1 MKLINKYQQ
10 GAAFPYTQMST
21 VGMFSVL
28 PDAPASTSSAAASS
42 KSSKNDDDFKL
53 LDQSVINEVIKNGL
67 PNEVN
72 HFLNSLQALEKSSP
86 FTKDLNRSQ
95 LIALAKEAAHI
106 IHNKKQYEEDLKT
119 IEKNESASDYA
130 LNSYGGLY
138 VQDEKGKIKSIS
150 LKDYDENR
158 DKYMPLTYGQ
168 IAQSRAYGD
177 TTAFD
182 STMLASMREGIG
194 TKKIAEKIKTLV
206 KALGNQ
212 EISEQEYQTAVEVM
226 GRHLKQPTHQQQQ
239 GLQELAYAF
248 QELGDDALFSVLQE
262 ESSPNMKAAMQYIMN
277 SLGNDE
283 KKTLKAKAFIEGDS
297 STTPEAMIM
306 AALGSFTTTKQKYSE
321 KTSSTTNSKVNANAQ
336 LKASES
342 YYQSANETLFDGN
355 LNRDTITF
363 TDGSYANQYAINL
376 KGTVGAALSN
386 DNNKVYGQGPLGYL
400 LGESGFGK
408 YLDMSSVYYGGKQ
421 ISQEQLNNIM
431 YDGQQIARVWV
442 PTDGKGNINW
452 QSLTTFHKVLSQL
465 DSIPEYTNADAPTKQ
480 MIANAQFEKLGLNIR
495 MNENGE
501 FEATDGQKMEPY
513 MLFYG
518 YAKDDKMNS
527 NNIYTKNI
535 TGDRKDAVL
544 DEMERIYEALGMEDP
559 NGFFN
564 YSKLTKAPVLIK
576 QSKFAQMDAK
586 TYSGHGARQA
596 WQTNNELMMKQQAIM
611 NSHRQID
618 ASGSQLFAE

>member
-28 PDAPASTSSAAASS
+28 PDAPASASSASAS
-42 KSSKNDDDFKL
+42 KSSKDDDDFKL

-119 IEKNESASDYA
+119 MEKNESASDYA

-177 TTAFD
+177 NAAFD

-212 EISEQEYQTAVEVM
+212 EVSEQEYQTAIEVM

-297 STTPEAMIM
+297 STTPESMIM

-342 YYQSANETLFDGN
+342 YYQTAPEALFAGTV
-355 LNRDTITF
+355 NREEMTF
-363 TDGSYANQYAINL
+363 TNSDFKNGYAIKL
-376 KGTVGAALSN
+376 QGSVMGQLS
-386 DNNKVYGQGPLGYL
+386 DDKNKVYDRGPLRYRL
-400 LGESGFGK
+400 EESGFSK
-408 YLDMSSVYYGGKQ
+408 YCDTSKVYYGNKE
-421 ISQEQLNNIM
+421 ISAEALDKIM
-431 YDGQQIARVWV
+431 YDGGSVGRVWV
-442 PTDGKGNINW
+442 PTDGHGNIDWNTF
-452 QSLTTFHKVLSQL
+452 LTTHQVMTKLNEDPQFQQL
-465 DSIPEYTNADAPTKQ
+465 DK
-480 MIANAQFEKLGLNIR
+480 AQQALK
-495 MNENGE
+495 MNEVFRAYNIPVQMDNQGNMLHR
-501 FEATDGQKMEPY
+501 GQKMEPY
-513 MLFYG
+513 ILMYG
-518 YAKDDKMNS
+518 YAKDDQLTKGNS
-527 NNIYTKNI
+527 YVKDIVGK
-535 TGDRKDAVL
+535 DKDAIL
-544 DEMERIYEALGMEDP
+544 DTMERIYEGLGLKDP

-564 YSKLTKAPVLIK
+564 YSDLTIAPVLIK
-576 QSKFAQMDAK
+576 QSKFASMDSK
-586 TYSGHGARQA
+586 IFSHHGPRTPY
-596 WQTNNELMMKQQAIM
+596 QTAEQLAMKQQITQNPHIPINA
-611 NSHRQID
+611 
-618 ASGSQLFAE
+618 GSAQLFAE